1 MSDYLIVTDAV
12 APLSET
18 DAASGALGLATAL
31 AAGGHRVAVVSQAE
45 AALAS
50 RTPGLARRLRMVR
63 GSVGGH
69 PVELPLFEGRPT
81 SSAAHLFLLG
91 APAADPERVSALLG
105 SAAASLAR
113 DGVFSPTL
121 VIGWGETS
129 ASALAEFGTAHSI
142 FVLPDGAAGDPG
154 EVRATGDG
162 DDLGAGRSLLARGV
176 MASDAIAVPSPSAAA
191 ALARRP
197 EIAMRASDQPVAV
210 VRFGADDPP
219 HDPATDPTL
228 PAHFSSDS
236 LGGRLE
242 CRKALVRKLS
252 LAAGP
257 KTLVVG
263 ASLLDEARDGRT
275 LLEALG
281 QLTGLDVAV
290 VLQPGRDRA
299 LTERAKLLAIQF
311 PGKIALTPALA
322 ADAAGIGPR
331 ELLAGV
337 DAMIFTDPADLTARA
352 AALAARYG
360 ALPIA
365 PEAGAFGDFL
375 VDYDPGS
382 ATGTG
387 LLYAPGDA
395 FELVGALRRAIALRA
410 GSEPWSALT
419 LGLLRAAP
427 RWAGTAALLAE
438 AQVEIVAELGRIVVR
453 GDELLGLTRG
463 GILALGPRRPDVVS
477 LRVGGREWARGEL
490 VTIEDQLGVR
500 ITELRPR

>member
-1 MSDYLIVTDAV
+1 MSDYLIVADAV

-45 AALAS
+45 AAQAS

-91 APAADPERVSALLG
+91 TPATDPAKVAALLG

-113 DGVFSPTL
+113 DGVFSPSM

-142 FVLPDGAAGDPG
+142 FVLPDGVAGEPQEGGPAADG
-154 EVRATGDG
+154 EEP
-162 DDLGAGRSLLARGV
+162 GAGRSLLARGV
-176 MASDAIAVPSPSAAA
+176 MASDAIVVPSPYAAR

-210 VRFGADDPP
+210 VRLGADDPP

-228 PAHFSSDS
+228 PAHYSMDA

-263 ASLLDEARDGRT
+263 APLLDEARDGRT

-290 VLQPGRDRA
+290 VLQPGRDRGLA
-299 LTERAKLLAIQF
+299 ERAKLLAIQF
-311 PGKIALTPALA
+311 PGKIALTSDSASVA
-322 ADAAGIGPR
+322 PR

-337 DAMIFTDPADLTARA
+337 DAMIFTDPGDLTARPA
-352 AALAARYG
+352 SLAVRYG
-360 ALPIA
+360 TLPIA
-365 PEAGAFGDFL
+365 PLAGAFGDFL

-387 LLYAPGDA
+387 LLYAAGDA

-410 GSEPWSALT
+410 GSEVWSALT
-419 LGLLRAAP
+419 KGLLRAAP
-427 RWAGTAALLAE
+427 RWTETAALLQSLLAPE
-438 AQVEIVAELGRIVVR
+438 APVAAAPVAAI
-453 GDELLGLTRG
+453 
-463 GILALGPRRPDVVS
+463 AAAAP
-477 LRVGGREWARGEL
+477 
-490 VTIEDQLGVR
+490 
-500 ITELRPR
+500 

>member
-1 MSDYLIVTDAV
+1 MADYLIVADAV
-12 APLSET
+12 APLSDT
-18 DAASGALGLATAL
+18 DAAAGALGLATAL
-31 AAGGHRVAVVSQAE
+31 AAAGQRVAVVSQAE
-45 AALAS
+45 AAQAS
-50 RTPGLARRLRMVR
+50 RQPGLARRLRMVR

-91 APAADPERVSALLG
+91 APPADRGRVSALLG
-105 SAAASLAR
+105 SAAANLAR
-113 DGVFSPTL
+113 DGVFSPSL

-129 ASALAEFGTAHSI
+129 ASALAEFGSARRI
-142 FVLPDGAAGDPG
+142 FVLPDGVAGDPLA
-154 EVRATGDG
+154 EDG
-162 DDLGAGRSLLARGV
+162 VEALAEHDDLGAGRSLLARGV
-176 MASDAIAVPSPSAAA
+176 MASDAIVVPSPSAEH
-191 ALARRP
+191 ALSRRA

-210 VRFGADDPP
+210 VRLGADDPP

-228 PAHFSSDS
+228 PAHYSADS

-263 ASLLDEARDGRT
+263 APLLEEARDGKT

-299 LTERAKLLAIQF
+299 LAERAKLLAIQF
-311 PGKIALTPALA
+311 PGKIALTSDSASVA
-322 ADAAGIGPR
+322 PR

-337 DAMIFTDPADLTARA
+337 DAMIFTDPADLTARPA
-352 AALAARYG
+352 SLAVRYG
-360 ALPIA
+360 TLPIA
-365 PEAGAFGDFL
+365 PTTGAFGDFL

-387 LLYAPGDA
+387 LLYAPRDA

-410 GSEPWSALT
+410 SSEVWAALER
-419 LGLLRAAP
+419 GLLRAAP
-427 RWAGTAALLAE
+427 RWSGTAAMLETLIEPE
-438 AQVEIVAELGRIVVR
+438 APAAAVAA
-453 GDELLGLTRG
+453 TS
-463 GILALGPRRPDVVS
+463 AAAAP
-477 LRVGGREWARGEL
+477 
-490 VTIEDQLGVR
+490 
-500 ITELRPR
+500 